1 MGVSNRATRPLR
13 PEAGDL
19 LMPERRTGL
28 NPVRRRDAEDACFET
43 VSAPRDVFASRP
55 AARTDGGVFKSRMT
69 MPVAEDGPV
78 PRDFAGRTSAAGE
91 RLGVFAGNPG
101 TSKTSRLMSPLMTLA
116 VMVCAVMAMA
126 VFWMAGGHAL
136 VGEPGA
142 GEPPA
147 RADAGPAPLREPVVL
162 SPDPVVTSSTP
173 ANQSKP
179 VAQGYSAPLPR
190 PARIERAGSILMIRP
205 AGG

>member
-1 MGVSNRATRPLR
+1 MGVSNRATHPLR

-19 LMPERRTGL
+19 LMPERRPGL

-55 AARTDGGVFKSRMT
+55 AARVDGGVFKSRMT
-69 MPVAEDGPV
+69 IPVAEDGPV
-78 PRDFAGRTSAAGE
+78 PRDFAGRSSGAGE

-101 TSKTSRLMSPLMTLA
+101 AGKATRLMSPLMTLA
-116 VMVCAVMAMA
+116 VVVCAIMAMA

-136 VGEPGA
+136 VGQPGG
-142 GEPPA
+142 GEPLA
-147 RADAGPAPLREPVVL
+147 RAGATPTLMRNPVVL
-162 SPDPVVTSSTP
+162 SPDPVVTSSTSAKQPKP
-173 ANQSKP
+173 A
-179 VAQGYSAPLPR
+179 AQGYSAPLPR

>member
-1 MGVSNRATRPLR
+1 MGVSNRATHPLR

-55 AARTDGGVFKSRMT
+55 AARIDGGVFKSRMT
-69 MPVAEDGPV
+69 MPTAEDGPI
-78 PRDFAGRTSAAGE
+78 PRDFAGRSSGAGE
-91 RLGVFAGNPG
+91 RLGVFSGNPG
-101 TSKTSRLMSPLMTLA
+101 TSEASRLMSPLMTLA
-116 VMVCAVMAMA
+116 VVVCAVMAMA

-136 VGEPGA
+136 VGQPGA
-142 GEPPA
+142 GEPSA
-147 RADAGPAPLREPVVL
+147 RAGAGPAVMRDRVVL

-173 ANQSKP
+173 STQRKP
-179 VAQGYSAPLPR
+179 AAQGYSAPLPR

>member
-1 MGVSNRATRPLR
+1 
-13 PEAGDL
+13 
-19 LMPERRTGL
+19 
-28 NPVRRRDAEDACFET
+28 
-43 VSAPRDVFASRP
+43 
-55 AARTDGGVFKSRMT
+55 

-78 PRDFAGRTSAAGE
+78 PRDFAGRSSGAGE

-101 TSKTSRLMSPLMTLA
+101 TSKTSWLMSPLMTLA

-136 VGEPGA
+136 VGQPGA

-147 RADAGPAPLREPVVL
+147 RAGAGPSLMREPVVL
-162 SPDPVVTSSTP
+162 LPDPVVTSSTP

-179 VAQGYSAPLPR
+179 AAQGYSAPLPR